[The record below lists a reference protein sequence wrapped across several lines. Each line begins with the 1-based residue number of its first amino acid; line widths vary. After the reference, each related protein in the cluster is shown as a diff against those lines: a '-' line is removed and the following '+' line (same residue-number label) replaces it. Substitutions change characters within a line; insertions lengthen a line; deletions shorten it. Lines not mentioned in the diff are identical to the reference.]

1 MPRYATLRV
10 VEPDS
15 FGAQLRRRRKKIR
28 WSREKL
34 AEACG
39 LSLPGIENIEL
50 RNPKPK
56 RTSVIDIGA
65 ALERAGGWTVAEAL
79 AAAGQPPLSDDEKP
93 GTAPSTNPYTDPVE
107 REIWALTD
115 LPEAERR
122 AYIELL
128 RQRRSQTG

>member
-39 LSLPGIENIEL
+39 LSLAGIENIEM

-56 RTSVIDIGA
+56 RTSVIDIA
-65 ALERAGGWTVAEAL
+65 TALERAGAWTVAEAL
-79 AAAGQPPLSDDEKP
+79 EAAGQPPLADDEQP
-93 GTAPSTNPYTDPVE
+93 GDATDTNPYTDPVE